1 MYSSHERRILQTM
14 GEKGP
19 YRPGEVEVATEEGL
33 SIVRLL
39 GEHDLATTHVI
50 ADRLAALIASGSPL
64 AFDLTEATFIDSG
77 VARIFDGVLV
87 AGVPVALVVSEPSS
101 PLVRRVLD
109 LTGVAQRIPVVPS
122 LEAARQIL
130 LEGLRG

>member
-1 MYSSHERRILQTM
+1 M
-14 GEKGP
+14 
-19 YRPGEVEVATEEGL
+19 RPGEVEVATEEGL

-87 AGVPVALVVSEPSS
+87 AGVPVALVVPEEPSS

>member
-1 MYSSHERRILQTM
+1 M

-39 GEHDLATTHVI
+39 GEHDLATTQVI

-77 VARIFDGVLV
+77 VTRIFDGVLV

-130 LEGLRG
+130 SEGA

>member
-1 MYSSHERRILQTM
+1 M

-87 AGVPVALVVSEPSS
+87 AGVPVALVVPEEPSS